1 MTLAKDFSDE
11 QSQSRSKKMKERIL
25 NEKHRICIER
35 ARLLTESYKKTEG
48 EHPYIRFS
56 KAFKNV
62 LENMTIF
69 IQDDELIVGNRTSKP
84 LGGPLYPE
92 IRVDWIQSDIDS
104 ISERE
109 IQPQYISEE
118 DRKELKEKI
127 LPYWVDKTIQYK
139 FTQKMDEQM
148 RQDYINMV
156 FISEV
161 QMINGIGHLVL
172 NHEKIISRGIKSIIE
187 EAKKRREYFKN
198 NNELE
203 RAAFLDALIISSQA
217 AINFAKRYSKR
228 AAEMAEIEKDEIR
241 KNELKKI
248 AEICDWIPENPA
260 RSFYEA
266 LQALW
271 FNQLLVQIEQGGV
284 AISVGRFDKILY
296 PYYKKD
302 LEKGFITPEKAQ
314 ELIECFFIKM
324 SEINNVLL
332 SMGLTAGEGPPTAQN
347 LIIGGIGEDGEDITN
362 ELTYLTLDAYANI
375 HTYQPNFSVRVS
387 KKSPPEF
394 LERVAKYLIQG
405 TMMELFGDEV
415 IINAMINRGYNK
427 KDAMDYAI
435 AGCVEPNAPGFTF
448 GSTNSNQFNS
458 PLALDYALK
467 KLKEA
472 DTFDDI
478 MDAYKKELKHYTN
491 IVVDVMRLLDETFAE
506 NVPSP
511 YISMNVDNCIQ
522 NGKDVTQGGAKYN
535 FTGPQ
540 LIGLST
546 TADALAVIKKFV
558 FDEPTFT
565 LDEIKKMLKK
575 NFRKNKDVRQLFI
588 NKAPKFGNDDD
599 YVDKIACEI
608 AEIYANEI
616 NPHKNYRG
624 GYFNP
629 GLYSTTFYMA
639 FGSFLEAS
647 ADGRKAAEP
656 IGNGVGPTNNMDK
669 LGPTAII
676 KSAAKINQENLCNG
690 TVLNLRFHPSSIEMD
705 SLVDLVNTYFNLG
718 GSQVQFNI
726 VSPEIL
732 KDAQLNPD
740 NYKGLL
746 VRIAGYSVLF
756 TQLSKA
762 AQDEIISRTELK
774 CS

>member
-1 MTLAKDFSDE
+1 MTLVKDFSDKKA
-11 QSQSRSKKMKERIL
+11 QSRTKKMKERIL
-25 NEKHRICIER
+25 NERHEICIER

-69 IQDDELIVGNRTSKP
+69 IQNDELIVGNRTSKP

-92 IRVDWIQSDIDS
+92 IRVDWIQSDIDT

-118 DRKELKEKI
+118 DKRELKELI
-127 LPYWVDKTIQYK
+127 LPYWQDKTIQYK

-148 RQDYINMV
+148 RQDYTNMV

-172 NHEKIISRGIKSIIE
+172 NHEKIITRGIKDIIE
-187 EAKKRREYFKN
+187 EAKKRRDSFYN
-198 NNELE
+198 NDETE
-203 RAAFLDALIISSQA
+203 KATFLDALIISSQA

-228 AAEMAEIEKDEIR
+228 ATEMAEIEKDEIR
-241 KNELKKI
+241 KQELQKI
-248 AEICDWIPENPA
+248 AEICDWVPENPA
-260 RSFYEA
+260 RTFYEA
-266 LQALW
+266 LQSLW

-302 LEKGFITPEKAQ
+302 LEKGLITTKKAQ
-314 ELIECFFIKM
+314 ELIECFFLKM
-324 SEINNVLL
+324 AEINNVLL
-332 SMGLTAGEGPPTAQN
+332 SMGIIAGEGPPTAQN
-347 LIIGGIGEDGEDITN
+347 LIIGGIGEDGNDITN
-362 ELTYLTLDAYANI
+362 DLSYITLDAYANI
-375 HTYQPNFSVRVS
+375 QTYQPNFAVRIS
-387 KKSPPEF
+387 KESPPKF
-394 LERVAKYLIQG
+394 LELVAKYVIQG
-405 TMMELFGDEV
+405 TMMALFGDEV
-415 IINAMINRGYNK
+415 IIQAMINKGYNK

-435 AGCVEPNAPGFTF
+435 AGCVEPNAPGLTF
-448 GSTNSNQFNS
+448 ASTNSNQFNS

-467 KLKEA
+467 KLKKA

-478 MDAYKKELKHYTN
+478 MNAYKKELRYYTK
-491 IVVDVMRLLDETFAE
+491 IMVEIMRLLDETFAE
-506 NVPSP
+506 NIPSP

-522 NGKDVTQGGAKYN
+522 NGQDVVQGGAKYN

-546 TADALAVIKKFV
+546 TADVLSSIRKFV

-565 LDEIKKMLKK
+565 LDEVKKILKK
-575 NFRKNKDVRQLFI
+575 NFRKNKEIRELFI

-616 NPHKNYRG
+616 SQYKNYRG

-647 ADGRKAAEP
+647 ADGRKAADP
-656 IGNGVGPTNNMDK
+656 LGNGVGPSNNM
-669 LGPTAII
+669 
-676 KSAAKINQENLCNG
+676 
-690 TVLNLRFHPSSIEMD
+690 
-705 SLVDLVNTYFNLG
+705 
-718 GSQVQFNI
+718 
-726 VSPEIL
+726 
-732 KDAQLNPD
+732 
-740 NYKGLL
+740 
-746 VRIAGYSVLF
+746 
-756 TQLSKA
+756 
-762 AQDEIISRTELK
+762 
-774 CS
+774 